1 MLLLDTHA
9 LLWFLGDDPKLS
21 AAAKAAMESER
32 DVYISIGSFWE
43 IAIKESLG
51 KLQLPVTIS
60 ELIENSI
67 RIGFTVLPIKAD
79 HLALLKTLPRIHGD
93 PFDRLLICQA
103 MSEKAALIT
112 MDENIGKYGVEI
124 LW

>member
-60 ELIENSI
+60 E
-67 RIGFTVLPIKAD
+67 
-79 HLALLKTLPRIHGD
+79 
-93 PFDRLLICQA
+93 
-103 MSEKAALIT
+103 
-112 MDENIGKYGVEI
+112 
-124 LW
+124 